1 MNRSPLPEG
10 GHIKKGISALWNRK
24 MARLCAKWSATT
36 VWLVNTKARQLT
48 ELYRALRLYVNCFQ
62 PSMKL
67 LSKERDGKKIRCVYD
82 PAKTPLQRLLL
93 SVILSA
99 QKQQELTEVA
109 EILDPISLLNQLK
122 QLQQVVFRCA
132 VSSSPE
138 ISPILSAAIR
148 VFSVDECKAGKH
160 PEERSVPD
168 LCSRAPELVS
178 RAGAEKTGAG
188 LAAHPQGSL

>member
-10 GHIKKGISALWNRK
+10 GHIKKEISALWNRK

-36 VWLVNTKARQLT
+36 VWLVNTQARQLT

-82 PAKTPLQRLLL
+82 PAKTPRITLL
-93 SVILSA
+93 SDTICQKRQNRVAQIL
-99 QKQQELTEVA
+99 
-109 EILDPISLLNQLK
+109 IYGLLSQLK
-122 QLQQVVFRCA
+122 SCNGLCSAA
-132 VSSSPE
+132 VALSG
-138 ISPILSAAIR
+138 SPILFAAIR
-148 VFSVDECKAGKH
+148 VFSVDEFKAVKH

-168 LCSRAPELVS
+168 PCSRAPELVS